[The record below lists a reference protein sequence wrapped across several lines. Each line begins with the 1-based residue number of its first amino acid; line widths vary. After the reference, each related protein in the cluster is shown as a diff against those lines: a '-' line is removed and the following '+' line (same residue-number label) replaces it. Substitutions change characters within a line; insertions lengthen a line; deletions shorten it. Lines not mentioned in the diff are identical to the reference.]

1 MFEKADTSGDGSISR
16 QELRDLVSAVYAARD
31 GVRLQDQVS
40 TTARKLSLGPAALL
54 ARKLS
59 SLGCVCSRRMDAVSQ
74 GAEAAAAAA
83 LRVAE
88 ADAVFEKADTDGSG
102 AIDYEEFAV
111 AASNTSFLR
120 TGNPTDESLRA
131 GVPWVWCVL
140 RWRASQR

>member
-1 MFEKADTSGDGSISR
+1 M
-16 QELRDLVSAVYAARD
+16 
-31 GVRLQDQVS
+31 
-40 TTARKLSLGPAALL
+40 ALL
-54 ARKLS
+54 
-59 SLGCVCSRRMDAVSQ
+59 SQ

-120 TGNPTDESLRA
+120 TGLQLLSVQDKLQREQAAAEAAERA
-131 GVPWVWCVL
+131 AAEAAASAEGAARGRWCLCVTPPGSPRAEEGVPPP
-140 RWRASQR
+140 R

>member
-1 MFEKADTSGDGSISR
+1 MLTPID
-16 QELRDLVSAVYAARD
+16 
-31 GVRLQDQVS
+31 
-40 TTARKLSLGPAALL
+40 ALL
-54 ARKLS
+54 
-59 SLGCVCSRRMDAVSQ
+59 SQ

-120 TGNPTDESLRA
+120 TGKPMRSH
-131 GVPWVWCVL
+131 
-140 RWRASQR
+140 